1 MGAVTETVRALRE
14 RRKELGLTQRQVGA
28 LLGYNSEQ
36 TGQAALAA
44 WERGAREP
52 GVVSLERWAE
62 ALGATLE
69 VVPKK

>member
-1 MGAVTETVRALRE
+1 MSDIAETVMALTQ
-14 RRKELGLTQRQVGA
+14 RRKDLGLTQRQVGA

-52 GVVSLERWAE
+52 GVASLEKWAA

-69 VVPKK
+69 VIPKK